1 VRLVFQSNTLS
12 VTHTRVKICGITTP
26 EDARV
31 AVECGADAIGLV
43 FYEGSPRSVTIDQAI
58 ACALA
63 VPPLVS
69 IVALFVDESVEVI
82 ENILAAVPIDLIQ
95 FHGNE
100 SAEFCAQFGRPYLK
114 ALRVRPEVDLLAE
127 SLAYSTSRGILL
139 DAFKKG
145 VPGGTGESF
154 DWDLARVTFPRPLIL
169 AGGLNADNVATAI
182 ERVRPA
188 AVDVSGGV
196 ELEPG
201 IKSAESIRKFVEAV
215 RAADQRLDRLQ
226 HE

>member
-1 VRLVFQSNTLS
+1 MRLVFQSNSLS
-12 VTHTRVKICGITTP
+12 VTQTRIKICGITRP

-31 AVECGADAIGLV
+31 AAQCGADAIGLV
-43 FYEGSPRSVTIDQAI
+43 FYDRSPRAVTIEQAV
-58 ACALA
+58 ACVMA

-69 IVALFVDESVEVI
+69 AVALFVDESAEVI
-82 ENILAAVPIDLIQ
+82 HRILTAVPIDLIQ

-100 SAEFCAQFGRPYLK
+100 SAEFCTQFSRPYIK
-114 ALRVRPEVDLLAE
+114 ALRVRPNVNPLTQ

-154 DWDLARVTFPRPLIL
+154 DWDLARVTFPRPLVL
-169 AGGLNADNVATAI
+169 AGGLNSDNVATAI

-201 IKSAESIRKFVEAV
+201 IKSAESIKKFIEAV
-215 RAADQRLDRLQ
+215 RAADQRLDRL
-226 HE
+226 